1 MNKQP
6 QYIAVNVGKKKKAV
20 AVKPK
25 QMVVDKEEDNWP
37 ASLK

>member
-20 AVKPK
+20 ALKAN
-25 QMVVDKEEDNWP
+25 QMAVDKEQDYWP
-37 ASLK
+37 NSLK